1 MRGRERERERE
12 MQRRIEM
19 RRVLISKKS
28 GLNIEGRGAGKNGS
42 FSFSKFE
49 WAYSKMTGQIG
60 RSYSNALTA

>member
-1 MRGRERERERE
+1 MRGREREREREREERE

-19 RRVLISKKS
+19 RRVLISKKR

-49 WAYSKMTGQIG
+49 
-60 RSYSNALTA
+60 